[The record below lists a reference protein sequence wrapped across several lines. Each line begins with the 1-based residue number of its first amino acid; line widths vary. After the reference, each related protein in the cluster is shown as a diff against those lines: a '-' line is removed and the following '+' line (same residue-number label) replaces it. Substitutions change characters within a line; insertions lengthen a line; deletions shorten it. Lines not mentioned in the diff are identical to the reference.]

1 MKPVLLLVSAP
12 KGPAGRRLARALVE
26 ERLAACVTAVPGAAS
41 VYRWKGRVERT
52 AEELLFIKSARPRL
66 PALFRR
72 IKALHP
78 YDVPEILVWP
88 VAGGNADYLAWL
100 GAAVAASGRARIR

>member
-1 MKPVLLLVSAP
+1 
-12 KGPAGRRLARALVE
+12 
-26 ERLAACVTAVPGAAS
+26 
-41 VYRWKGRVERT
+41 
-52 AEELLFIKSARPRL
+52 